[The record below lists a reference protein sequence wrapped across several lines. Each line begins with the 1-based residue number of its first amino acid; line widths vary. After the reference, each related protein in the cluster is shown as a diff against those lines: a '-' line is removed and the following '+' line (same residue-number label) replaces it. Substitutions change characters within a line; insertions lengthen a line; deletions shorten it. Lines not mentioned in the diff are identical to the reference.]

1 MIKSILLFAIAPF
14 YAFAAG
20 GVDEDYDILPR
31 IINFILFVAILY
43 YFIATPLK
51 KFYNDRIDKISSK
64 MNEIQEKLIASKN
77 LKLEM
82 MKKLDLAKQ
91 ESINTIT
98 LAKKEAEIL
107 ASKIENETKAEI
119 DVLEKLFQEHKDYEI
134 RKMEKEVIGLI
145 LEEIFKDND
154 LCLKQKEIVN
164 IMMKKVS

>member
-1 MIKSILLFAIAPF
+1 MTKILLLIFPLYVF
-14 YAFAAG
+14 GAG
-20 GVDEDYDILPR
+20 NGSGDYDILPR
-31 IINFILFVAILY
+31 TVNFILFAAILY

-51 KFYNDRIDKISSK
+51 NFYNDRIHKISSK

-91 ESINTIT
+91 ESANALT

-107 ASKIENETKAEI
+107 VGKIEAETKAEI
-119 DVLEKLFQEHKDYEI
+119 EVLEKSFQEHKEYEM
-134 RKMEKEVIGLI
+134 RKMEKNVVSSVLD
-145 LEEIFKDND
+145 EIFKDEK
-154 LCLKQKEIVN
+154 LHLQQKEILN